1 MNGRPSGLLVPITT
15 PFDAQTGEVAPVA
28 LRENARAVL
37 ESGVSGIVAT
47 GSTGEAALLSEQE
60 YHQVIGWLR
69 DVVPDDRWLLAGAGK
84 ESTRATIAA
93 CGAAA
98 DEGAD
103 AVLVR
108 PPGYYGPSLPPQAL
122 VDHFRRV
129 ADESP
134 LPVLLYNIPKYT
146 HLTLPDTLFAAL
158 VEHENIAGAKD
169 SSGDLKLFA
178 AYRAAAP
185 KWAMFVG
192 SGSRYYAALEL
203 GAIGG
208 ILAVACYAA
217 AIAMRVGQAFAAGD
231 RVAAGATQ
239 EVLTPLNKEVVEKF
253 GVPGVKAAMDA
264 AGLVG
269 GPVRSPLMDL
279 AEADRARIASV
290 VGQALGAAGVGAVA
304 RARRN

>member
-1 MNGRPSGLLVPITT
+1 MDGRPSGLLVPITT
-15 PFDAQTGEVAPVA
+15 PFDVQTGDVAPVA
-28 LRENARAVL
+28 LRENARALL
-37 ESGVSGIVAT
+37 EAGVVGIVAA
-47 GSTGEAALLSEQE
+47 GSTGEASLLGEQE

-69 DVVPDDRWLLAGAGK
+69 DVVPDDRWLVAGAGK

-93 CGAAA
+93 CRAASE
-98 DEGAD
+98 EGAD

-108 PPGYYGPSLPPQAL
+108 PPGYYGPTLPSVAL
-122 VDHFRRV
+122 VEHFRRV

-158 VEHENIAGAKD
+158 VEHQNILGAKD

-185 KWAMFVG
+185 RWALFVG

-203 GAIGG
+203 GAVGG

-217 AIAMRVGQAFAAGD
+217 SIAVRVGLTFADGD
-231 RVAAGATQ
+231 RAAAGAGQ
-239 EVLTPLNKEVVEKF
+239 EVLTPLNKEVVERF

-269 GPVRSPLMDL
+269 GPVRPPLMDL
-279 AEADRARIASV
+279 AEADRARIASLV
-290 VGQALGAAGVGAVA
+290 TQAVGAAGNGALA
-304 RARRN
+304 RGRRN